1 MYILLLVIHITISV
15 MLIGLILIQ
24 HGKGAQTGAAFGS
37 GASQTVFGSQGSGG
51 FLSRSTATLA
61 ALFFLLN
68 LFLVYFLNKEYYPK
82 IRQEV
87 PATLKEG
94 VEGKKGPTPSKE
106 PLEKKKDSSASSN
119 AAGTDVP
126 EVE

>member
-1 MYILLLVIHITISV
+1 MYLILLIVHVTISV

-51 FLSRSTATLA
+51 FLSRSTAILA
-61 ALFFLLN
+61 AIFFLLN
-68 LFLVYFLNKEYYPK
+68 LFLVYYLNKDNHPSL
-82 IRQEV
+82 QHDV
-87 PATLKEG
+87 PATVKEG
-94 VEGKKGPTPSKE
+94 VEGKSPAASHDN
-106 PLEKKKDSSASSN
+106 KKDSSSGSAPTP
-119 AAGTDVP
+119 AGTDVP